1 MSSKLTKPFKPVRLI
16 EQIKEELAL
25 SKSPKKPSVSRHQF
39 SADISENS
47 DIESDSVF
55 KEEFKN
61 EIENIKNEV
70 SEESDDELEFEKKIK
85 TGELK
90 VNQIE
95 TKCPKIAKT
104 KSAYWN
110 DMIGSTDSESD
121 EDSYSYKKKSKKSE
135 PKPKLSQ
142 GKRSQMHSDNT
153 AARNPIPRLVVLPS
167 HILIHAPTKI
177 SKTRDTYLGLEWHA
191 ALFESLLIITYIRLA
206 VQSDIIMT

>member
-1 MSSKLTKPFKPVRLI
+1 MSTLLTKPFKPVRLI

-25 SKSPKKPSVSRHQF
+25 SKSPKKSSISKHQF
-39 SADISENS
+39 SATEDSEV
-47 DIESDSVF
+47 ESDSVF

-61 EIENIKNEV
+61 EIENIKNEL

-95 TKCPKIAKT
+95 TKSPKIPNISKPKTT

-121 EDSYSYKKKSKKSE
+121 EDSYSYKKKSRKSE

-142 GKRSQMHSDNT
+142 GS
-153 AARNPIPRLVVLPS
+153 
-167 HILIHAPTKI
+167 
-177 SKTRDTYLGLEWHA
+177 
-191 ALFESLLIITYIRLA
+191 
-206 VQSDIIMT
+206 

>member
-1 MSSKLTKPFKPVRLI
+1 MSPKLTKPFKPVRLI

-25 SKSPKKPSVSRHQF
+25 SKSPKKPSISRHQF
-39 SADISENS
+39 SANISEDS
-47 DIESDSVF
+47 DVESDSVF

-95 TKCPKIAKT
+95 TKSPKNPKISKT

-121 EDSYSYKKKSKKSE
+121 EDSYSYKKKSRKSE

-142 GKRSQMHSDNT
+142 GNECIQVTLQRE
-153 AARNPIPRLVVLPS
+153 
-167 HILIHAPTKI
+167 ILFHH
-177 SKTRDTYLGLEWHA
+177 R
-191 ALFESLLIITYIRLA
+191 
-206 VQSDIIMT
+206 

>member
-1 MSSKLTKPFKPVRLI
+1 MSPKLTKPFKPVRLI

-25 SKSPKKPSVSRHQF
+25 SKSPKKPSISRHQF
-39 SADISENS
+39 SANISEDS
-47 DIESDSVF
+47 DVESDSVF

-95 TKCPKIAKT
+95 TKSPKNPKISKT

-121 EDSYSYKKKSKKSE
+121 EDSYSYKKKSRKSE

-142 GKRSQMHSDNT
+142 GNECIQVTLH
-153 AARNPIPRLVVLPS
+153 PIPSQIRMQAEILLGTACLLGCPAVLS
-167 HILIHAPTKI
+167 VRNNITLRNGIN
-177 SKTRDTYLGLEWHA
+177 DV
-191 ALFESLLIITYIRLA
+191 IIQHSSI
-206 VQSDIIMT
+206 

>member
-1 MSSKLTKPFKPVRLI
+1 MSTKLTKPFKPVRLI

-25 SKSPKKPSVSRHQF
+25 SKSPKKSSISKHQF
-39 SADISENS
+39 SANISEDS
-47 DIESDSVF
+47 ESGDVESDSVF

-61 EIENIKNEV
+61 EIENIINGV

-95 TKCPKIAKT
+95 TKSPKIPKTSKSKIEKT

-121 EDSYSYKKKSKKSE
+121 EDSYSYKKKSRKSE
-135 PKPKLSQ
+135 PKLKLSQ
-142 GKRSQMHSDNT
+142 GICS
-153 AARNPIPRLVVLPS
+153 
-167 HILIHAPTKI
+167 
-177 SKTRDTYLGLEWHA
+177 
-191 ALFESLLIITYIRLA
+191 
-206 VQSDIIMT
+206 

>member
-1 MSSKLTKPFKPVRLI
+1 MSTLLTKPFKQVRLI

-25 SKSPKKPSVSRHQF
+25 SKSPKKSSISKHQF
-39 SADISENS
+39 SANISEDS
-47 DIESDSVF
+47 EVESDSVF

-95 TKCPKIAKT
+95 TKSPKIQKIPNISKQKISTT

-121 EDSYSYKKKSKKSE
+121 EDSYSYKKKSRKSE
-135 PKPKLSQ
+135 TKPKLSQ
-142 GKRSQMHSDNT
+142 GSCYK
-153 AARNPIPRLVVLPS
+153 
-167 HILIHAPTKI
+167 
-177 SKTRDTYLGLEWHA
+177 
-191 ALFESLLIITYIRLA
+191 
-206 VQSDIIMT
+206 

>member
-1 MSSKLTKPFKPVRLI
+1 MSTLLTKPFKPVRLI

-25 SKSPKKPSVSRHQF
+25 SKSPKNPSISKHQF
-39 SADISENS
+39 SANISEDS
-47 DIESDSVF
+47 DVESDSVF

-95 TKCPKIAKT
+95 TKSPKIQNISKPKISTT

-121 EDSYSYKKKSKKSE
+121 EDSYSYKKKSRKSE
-135 PKPKLSQ
+135 TKPKLSQ
-142 GKRSQMHSDNT
+142 GS
-153 AARNPIPRLVVLPS
+153 
-167 HILIHAPTKI
+167 
-177 SKTRDTYLGLEWHA
+177 
-191 ALFESLLIITYIRLA
+191 
-206 VQSDIIMT
+206 

>member
-1 MSSKLTKPFKPVRLI
+1 MSTLLTKPFKPVRLI

-25 SKSPKKPSVSRHQF
+25 SKSPKKSSISKHQF
-39 SADISENS
+39 SATEDSEV
-47 DIESDSVF
+47 ESDSVF

-61 EIENIKNEV
+61 EIENIKNEL

-95 TKCPKIAKT
+95 TKSPKIQKIPNISKPKIAKT
-104 KSAYWN
+104 KSEYWN

-121 EDSYSYKKKSKKSE
+121 EDSYSYKKKSRKSE

-142 GKRSQMHSDNT
+142 GRS
-153 AARNPIPRLVVLPS
+153 
-167 HILIHAPTKI
+167 
-177 SKTRDTYLGLEWHA
+177 
-191 ALFESLLIITYIRLA
+191 
-206 VQSDIIMT
+206 

>member
-1 MSSKLTKPFKPVRLI
+1 M
-16 EQIKEELAL
+16 LAHVIIAL
-25 SKSPKKPSVSRHQF
+25 FSPSKSSISKHQF
-39 SADISENS
+39 SANISEDS
-47 DIESDSVF
+47 EVESDSVF

-95 TKCPKIAKT
+95 TKSPKIQKIPNISKPKIAKT
-104 KSAYWN
+104 KSEYWN

-121 EDSYSYKKKSKKSE
+121 EDSYSYKKKSRKSE

-142 GKRSQMHSDNT
+142 GS
-153 AARNPIPRLVVLPS
+153 
-167 HILIHAPTKI
+167 
-177 SKTRDTYLGLEWHA
+177 
-191 ALFESLLIITYIRLA
+191 
-206 VQSDIIMT
+206 

>member
-1 MSSKLTKPFKPVRLI
+1 MSTLLTKPFKPVRLI

-25 SKSPKKPSVSRHQF
+25 SKSPKNPSISKHQF
-39 SADISENS
+39 SANISEDS
-47 DIESDSVF
+47 EVESDSVF

-95 TKCPKIAKT
+95 TKSPKIPNISKPKIAKT
-104 KSAYWN
+104 KSEYWN

-121 EDSYSYKKKSKKSE
+121 EDSYSYKKKSRKSE
-135 PKPKLSQ
+135 TKPKLSQ
-142 GKRSQMHSDNT
+142 GS
-153 AARNPIPRLVVLPS
+153 
-167 HILIHAPTKI
+167 
-177 SKTRDTYLGLEWHA
+177 
-191 ALFESLLIITYIRLA
+191 
-206 VQSDIIMT
+206 

>member
-1 MSSKLTKPFKPVRLI
+1 MSTLLTKPFKPVRLI

-25 SKSPKKPSVSRHQF
+25 SKSPKKSSISKHHF
-39 SADISENS
+39 SATEDSEV
-47 DIESDSVF
+47 ESDSVF

-95 TKCPKIAKT
+95 TKSPIIQKIPNISKPKIAKT
-104 KSAYWN
+104 KSEYWN

-121 EDSYSYKKKSKKSE
+121 EDSYSYKKKSRKSE

-142 GKRSQMHSDNT
+142 GS
-153 AARNPIPRLVVLPS
+153 
-167 HILIHAPTKI
+167 
-177 SKTRDTYLGLEWHA
+177 
-191 ALFESLLIITYIRLA
+191 
-206 VQSDIIMT
+206 

>member
-1 MSSKLTKPFKPVRLI
+1 MSTLLTKPFKPVRLI

-25 SKSPKKPSVSRHQF
+25 SKSPKKPSISKHQF
-39 SADISENS
+39 SANISEDS
-47 DIESDSVF
+47 DVESDSIF

-95 TKCPKIAKT
+95 TKSPKIPNISKPKIAKT
-104 KSAYWN
+104 KSEYWN

-121 EDSYSYKKKSKKSE
+121 EDSYSYKKKSRKSE
-135 PKPKLSQ
+135 TKPKLSQ
-142 GKRSQMHSDNT
+142 GS
-153 AARNPIPRLVVLPS
+153 
-167 HILIHAPTKI
+167 
-177 SKTRDTYLGLEWHA
+177 
-191 ALFESLLIITYIRLA
+191 
-206 VQSDIIMT
+206 

>member
-1 MSSKLTKPFKPVRLI
+1 MSTLLTKPFKQVRLI

-25 SKSPKKPSVSRHQF
+25 SKSPKKSSISKHQF
-39 SADISENS
+39 SANISEDS
-47 DIESDSVF
+47 DVESDSIF

-95 TKCPKIAKT
+95 TKSPKIPNISKPKTT

-121 EDSYSYKKKSKKSE
+121 EDSYSYKKKSRKSE
-135 PKPKLSQ
+135 TKPKLSQ
-142 GKRSQMHSDNT
+142 GS
-153 AARNPIPRLVVLPS
+153 
-167 HILIHAPTKI
+167 
-177 SKTRDTYLGLEWHA
+177 
-191 ALFESLLIITYIRLA
+191 
-206 VQSDIIMT
+206 